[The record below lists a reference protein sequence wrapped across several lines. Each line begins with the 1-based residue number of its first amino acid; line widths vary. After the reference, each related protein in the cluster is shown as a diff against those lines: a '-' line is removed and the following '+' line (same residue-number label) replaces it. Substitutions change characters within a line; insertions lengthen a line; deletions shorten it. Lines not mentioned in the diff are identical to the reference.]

1 MPDTGIPRDFRL
13 QDFAGGELPR
23 TGSVEDDLLP
33 SRTYP
38 SSLFWRMA
46 KALDPQ
52 AGATRILDLGP
63 TSNANIQ
70 FWAERGFDVSCCDV
84 FTREARR
91 IAAGDVTALTLS
103 GDAIR
108 DQRLPYESESFAAV
122 CSWNLLSRLPF
133 VLAQQYARECHRV
146 LVPGGL
152 LHAIFLDA
160 EGRLET
166 RRTYQIADRQ
176 QLRVSS
182 VVVPR
187 RLPASWIDA
196 EIKLMLGRFSACEI
210 QPAPAHTR
218 EVIAQRSPGLLTR

>member
-1 MPDTGIPRDFRL
+1 MPDPGVPSDFRL
-13 QDFAGGELPR
+13 HDFAAELPR
-23 TGSVEDDLLP
+23 AGSVEDDLLP

-46 KALDPQ
+46 KVLDPRD
-52 AGATRILDLGP
+52 GSSRILDLGP

-91 IAAGDVTALTLS
+91 IASQEVTPLTLS
-103 GDAIR
+103 GENIR
-108 DQRLPYESESFAAV
+108 DQKLPYESESFSAI
-122 CSWNLLSRLPF
+122 CSWNVLSRLPF
-133 VLAQQYARECHRV
+133 VLAQQFARECHRV
-146 LVPGGL
+146 LTPGGL

-187 RLPASWIDA
+187 RLPSSWIDA
-196 EIKLMLGRFSACEI
+196 EIKLMLGRFGACEI

-218 EVIAQRSPGLLTR
+218 EVIAQRAPGLASR